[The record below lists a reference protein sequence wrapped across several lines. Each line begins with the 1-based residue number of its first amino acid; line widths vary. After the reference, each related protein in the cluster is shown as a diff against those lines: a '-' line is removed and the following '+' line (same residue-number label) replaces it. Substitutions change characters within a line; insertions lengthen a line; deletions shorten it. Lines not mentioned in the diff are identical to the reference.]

1 MEGNLS
7 KRIGFPSHRQVLGK
21 LISLPLL
28 TISTMVKAAS
38 ENLRLRGPAYD
49 SPPRSLVTSRSVD
62 AAAWS
67 RRPSKTASASVF
79 VYPTGG
85 VSNTM

>member
-1 MEGNLS
+1 MEGNHS
-7 KRIGFPSHRQVLGK
+7 KRTGFPSHRQVLGK
-21 LISLPLL
+21 AVSLPLL
-28 TISTMVKAAS
+28 IISTMIKAAS
-38 ENLRLRGPAYD
+38 ENLRLRRLAYD
-49 SPPRSLVTSRSVD
+49 SPPSNLVTSRSVD

-67 RRPSKTASASVF
+67 RRPSKMASASVF